1 MEEPRV
7 ASGPAGAPAAGKGA
21 RGASTLA
28 GVIFDF
34 DGVLADSEPLH
45 LRAYQDVLARH
56 DLSLSAPDYYDRYL
70 GFDDVGV
77 FRTVW
82 RDRGRELDERA
93 LAELIRVK
101 GERFEVLA
109 GQGEGL
115 FPGAAAC
122 IRRVA
127 AEAPIAIASGALAP
141 EIEMVLAAADLRR
154 HFRAVV
160 ASGDTPRSKP
170 APDPYLRA
178 LELLRPH
185 VAAAGLDPGG
195 CVVAVEDSMWG
206 IESALAAGLRCV
218 GVAQTYAAS
227 RLGAAHVVVPT
238 IAAVTPETLRAACG
252 EQMST

>member
-1 MEEPRV
+1 MT
-7 ASGPAGAPAAGKGA
+7 A
-21 RGASTLA
+21 RGTGAATLA
-28 GVIFDF
+28 GVVFDF

-45 LRAYQDVLARH
+45 LRAYQDVLAARGMT
-56 DLSLSAPDYYDRYL
+56 LGAADYYDRYL
-70 GFDDVGV
+70 GFDDDGV

-82 RDRGRELDERA
+82 SDQGLALDDET
-93 LAELIRVK
+93 LVELIRVK
-101 GERFEVLA
+101 GERFEALA
-109 GQGEGL
+109 GHGEAL
-115 FPGAAAC
+115 FPGAAEC

-141 EIEMVLAAADLRR
+141 EIETVLAAADLRR

-185 VAAAGLDPGG
+185 VAAAGLDPAG

-206 IESALAAGLRCV
+206 IDSALAAGLRCV
-218 GVAQTYAAS
+218 GVAQTYPAS
-227 RLGAAHVVVPT
+227 RLGTAHVVVPT
-238 IAAVTPETLRAACG
+238 IADVTPQTLRAAC
-252 EQMST
+252 TADA

>member
-1 MEEPRV
+1 MT
-7 ASGPAGAPAAGKGA
+7 A
-21 RGASTLA
+21 RGRGAAKLA

-45 LRAYQDVLARH
+45 LRAYQDVLAERGMTLG
-56 DLSLSAPDYYDRYL
+56 DADYYDRYL
-70 GFDDVGV
+70 GFDDDGV

-82 RDRGRELDERA
+82 RDQGLTLDEAA
-93 LAELIRVK
+93 LVELIRVK
-101 GERFEVLA
+101 GQRFEALA
-109 GQGEGL
+109 GQGEAL
-115 FPGAAAC
+115 FPGAADC

-127 AEAPIAIASGALAP
+127 AAVPIAIASGALAP
-141 EIEMVLAAADLRR
+141 EIETVLHAAGLRR

-178 LELLRPH
+178 IELLRPH
-185 VAAAGLDPGG
+185 VAAAGLDPDGR
-195 CVVAVEDSMWG
+195 VVAVEDSMWG

-238 IAAVTPETLRAACG
+238 IVDVTPSALRAACG
-252 EQMST
+252 SAHG

>member
-1 MEEPRV
+1 MT
-7 ASGPAGAPAAGKGA
+7 A
-21 RGASTLA
+21 RGRGAAKLA

-45 LRAYQDVLARH
+45 LRAYQDVLAERGMT
-56 DLSLSAPDYYDRYL
+56 LGAADYYDRYL
-70 GFDDVGV
+70 GFDDDGV

-82 RDRGRELDERA
+82 RDQGLTLDEET
-93 LAELIRVK
+93 LVELIQVK
-101 GERFEVLA
+101 GERFEALA
-109 GQGEGL
+109 GQGEAL
-115 FPGAAAC
+115 FPGAADC

-141 EIEMVLAAADLRR
+141 EIETVLAAADLRR

-178 LELLRPH
+178 IELLRPH
-185 VAAAGLDPGG
+185 VAAAGLDPDGR
-195 CVVAVEDSMWG
+195 VVAVEDSMWG

-238 IAAVTPETLRAACG
+238 IVDVTPSALRAACG
-252 EQMST
+252 SAHG

>member
-1 MEEPRV
+1 MT
-7 ASGPAGAPAAGKGA
+7 A
-21 RGASTLA
+21 RGQGAAALA

-34 DGVLADSEPLH
+34 DGVLANSEPLH
-45 LRAYQDVLARH
+45 LRAYQDVLAERGMT
-56 DLSLSAPDYYDRYL
+56 LGAADYYDRYL
-70 GFDDVGV
+70 GFDDDGV

-82 RDRGRELDERA
+82 SDQGLALDDET
-93 LAELIRVK
+93 LVELIRVK
-101 GERFEVLA
+101 GERFEALA
-109 GQGEGL
+109 GQGEAL
-115 FPGAAAC
+115 FPGAAEC

-127 AEAPIAIASGALAP
+127 AEAPVAIASGALAP
-141 EIEMVLAAADLRR
+141 EIETVLAAADLRR

-185 VAAAGLDPGG
+185 VAAAGRDPAG

-218 GVAQTYAAS
+218 GVAQTYPAS
-227 RLGAAHVVVPT
+227 RLGTAHVVVPT
-238 IAAVTPETLRAACG
+238 IADVTPETLRAACG
-252 EQMST
+252 

>member
-1 MEEPRV
+1 MT
-7 ASGPAGAPAAGKGA
+7 A
-21 RGASTLA
+21 RGEGSATLA

-45 LRAYQDVLARH
+45 LRAYQEVLAQRGMT
-56 DLSLSAPDYYDRYL
+56 LAASDYYDRYL
-70 GFDDVGV
+70 GFDDDGV
-77 FRTVW
+77 FRTVS
-82 RDRGRELDERA
+82 RDQGRELDEET
-93 LAELIRVK
+93 LAALIRVK
-101 GERFEVLA
+101 GERFDALA

-127 AEAPIAIASGALAP
+127 VEAPIAIASGALAP
-141 EIEMVLAAADLRR
+141 EIDTVLAAADLRR
-154 HFRAVV
+154 HFRAIV

-178 LELLRPH
+178 RELLRPH
-185 VAAAGLDPGG
+185 VDAAGLDPGG
-195 CVVAVEDSMWG
+195 GFVAVEDSMWG

-227 RLGAAHVVVPT
+227 RLGTAHLVVPT
-238 IAAVTPETLRAACG
+238 IADVTPATLRAACRG
-252 EQMST
+252 RI

>member
-1 MEEPRV
+1 L
-7 ASGPAGAPAAGKGA
+7 
-21 RGASTLA
+21 TLA

-45 LRAYQDVLARH
+45 LRAYQDVLAQH
-56 DLSLSAPDYYDRYL
+56 GMALAPCDYYDRYL

-77 FRTVW
+77 FRTVS
-82 RDRGRELDERA
+82 RDQGRELDEDT

-101 GERFEVLA
+101 GERFDTLA

-115 FPGAAAC
+115 FPGAADC
-122 IRRVA
+122 IRRA
-127 AEAPIAIASGALAP
+127 ATAAPVAIASGALAP
-141 EIEMVLAAADLRR
+141 EIDTVLAAADLRR
-154 HFRAVV
+154 YFRAIV

-185 VAAAGLDPGG
+185 IQAAGLDPGG

-227 RLGAAHVVVPT
+227 RLGTAHVVVPT
-238 IAAVTPETLRAACG
+238 IADVTPETLRTACG
-252 EQMST
+252 RGAPAC